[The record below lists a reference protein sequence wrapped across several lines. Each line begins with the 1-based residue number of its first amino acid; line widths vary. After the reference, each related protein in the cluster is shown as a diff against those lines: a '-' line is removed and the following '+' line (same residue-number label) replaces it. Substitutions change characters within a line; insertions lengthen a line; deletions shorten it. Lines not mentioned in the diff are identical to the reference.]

1 MGSELVSCYSYSLAL
16 CFALQ
21 QSEHVT
27 CVTYGVGGQPCC
39 GLEAAEMAAAGR
51 ARFGQAAKFFILFET
66 KTDEVRLRALPP
78 RSRTALKEG

>member
-21 QSEHVT
+21 QSELVT

-39 GLEAAEMAAAGR
+39 GLEAAEMAALGR
-51 ARFGQAAKFFILFET
+51 TRLGQALNLLFFSRRSAT
-66 KTDEVRLRALPP
+66 RSTPSEVWEAC
-78 RSRTALKEG
+78 

>member
-21 QSEHVT
+21 QSELVT

-51 ARFGQAAKFFILFET
+51 PGALAKAAIFIFFIFW
-66 KTDEVRLRALPP
+66 RLGALPARP
-78 RSRTALKEG
+78 RKPVAEG